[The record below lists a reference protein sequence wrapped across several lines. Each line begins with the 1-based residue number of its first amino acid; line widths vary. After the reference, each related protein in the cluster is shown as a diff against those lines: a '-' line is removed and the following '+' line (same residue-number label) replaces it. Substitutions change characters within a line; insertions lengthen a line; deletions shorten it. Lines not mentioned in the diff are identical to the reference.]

1 MGKKINSFGV
11 DILKEAE
18 NIGAGSAST
27 ALSNL
32 TGKKIKVK
40 AEDLKIISLDNIYDL
55 VGGPDVPSVGMI
67 LGISGGV
74 DGSILLFASKKDSLA
89 LSDIIQKENLGDA
102 AELGSVDMD
111 AIQEMGNILVGAY
124 LTALSTLSG
133 MNLIESTPNFI
144 TGKAKKI
151 GNFIKKEYRDK
162 INYVYVFETLL
173 NISGKKIEEK
183 IVLLL
188 TNDSFNKLFNT
199 MIEKNLK

>member
-1 MGKKINSFGV
+1 MGKKIDSFGV